1 MSDRSPQERI
11 ARKSGRGFRGYPLAT
26 IAWYG
31 PDNSRASKVVVGIV
45 RKDGG
50 DVVALH
56 KWFATSV
63 DARHDEVIGAAILHF
78 LQEQGV
84 PSVVMSDG
92 LLGCPHEEGIDYPE
106 GRECPACPYWAGRER
121 PI

>member
-1 MSDRSPQERI
+1 MSDRSPHERI
-11 ARKSGRGFRGYPLAT
+11 VRKSVRGLRGYPLAT

-31 PDNSRASKVVVGIV
+31 PDDSRASKVVVGIV

-50 DVVALH
+50 DVVAME
-56 KWFATSV
+56 KWRSPTV
-63 DARHDEVIGAAILHF
+63 DVRNEEVIGAAILRY

-84 PSVVMSDG
+84 QSVVMSEG
-92 LLGCPHEEGIDYPE
+92 LMGCPHEEGIDYAD
-106 GRECPACPYWAGRER
+106 GGTCPDCPYWAGRER

>member
-1 MSDRSPQERI
+1 MSDRSPHERI
-11 ARKSGRGFRGYPLAT
+11 VRKSVRGSRGYSLAT

-31 PDNSRASKVVVGIV
+31 PDDARASKVVVGIV

-50 DVVALH
+50 DVVAME
-56 KWFATSV
+56 KWRSPTV
-63 DARHDEVIGAAILHF
+63 DVRNGEVIGAAILRY

-84 PSVVMSDG
+84 QSVVMSDG
-92 LLGCPHEEGIDYPE
+92 LLGCPHEEGIDYAD
-106 GRECPACPYWAGRER
+106 GGTCPDCPYWAGRER